1 MLAIYS
7 HPGSAS
13 MMPPPKMESLVS
25 MRSSFLLTV
34 STIVLLVAAP
44 MAVAQTDG
52 GAIRIGDRVDGS
64 TGTLGRDY
72 QLELR
77 EGQGVEI
84 VMRSSDIDS
93 FLSIYGQDDASEVL
107 ASDDDGLGEGLH
119 SRLRFYPRQSG
130 VFTIRAESIDDSDGE
145 FQLSVSPWQPE
156 RVRSTNIRKGSNASG
171 RLNARSRQTDS
182 GNRFQQYRLMLAQ
195 GERVD
200 ISARSDDLDTVL
212 AIGHD
217 SPAFTPLAENDDY
230 SGEGLNS
237 RIVFT
242 APEAGA
248 YAVRVSSFGNSAE
261 GRFELDVAEP
271 KPMAPARPVPLGEPV
286 TGELTDKTDP
296 GFGGVTADRYS
307 LSATAGQPHEISL
320 NSDDFDAYLGVYD
333 ANGLELATDDDS
345 GGSLNASLIFTPE
358 RDGKYIIEA
367 RAFGS
372 STGKYNLLVEAVEP
386 PPAPTALPMDTEV
399 EGELTDDDARTS
411 ASGRYDGYIFSG
423 TEGQRLQITLTSA
436 DFDAMLEVGSAEGTF
451 KALATDDDG
460 MGNSLDSRLIFEVP
474 ESGEYIVRATSYGGE
489 GRGAYEI
496 RMIDR
501 GPAPQP
507 GSLLAGSTVRGSLS
521 EYDNTAGGG
530 MMGAPY
536 YDDYRF
542 SAKKDEKLR
551 FILVAPK
558 FDAVVMVGT
567 GEGDNFNVS
576 KQDDDGLSDTHSRLN
591 WTSPRDG
598 DYVVR
603 VTSFGSNST
612 GDYSLIVEPQ
622 S

>member
-1 MLAIYS
+1 
-7 HPGSAS
+7 
-13 MMPPPKMESLVS
+13 

-34 STIVLLVAAP
+34 STIVLLAAAP

-52 GAIRIGDRVDGS
+52 GVIQIGDRVDGN
-64 TGTLGRDY
+64 TGMMGREY

-93 FLSIYGQDDASEVL
+93 FLSIYGPDDANEALV
-107 ASDDDGLGEGLH
+107 SDDDGLGEGFH

-130 VFTIRAESIDDSDGE
+130 TYTLKAEAIDDSDGA
-145 FQLSVSPWQPE
+145 FQLSVAAWQPE
-156 RVRSTNIRKGSNASG
+156 RVRSTNIRKGGNASG
-171 RLNARSRQTDS
+171 RLNARSPLTDS

-200 ISARSDDLDTVL
+200 ISARSEDLDSVL

-217 SPAFTPLAENDDY
+217 SPAFVALAENDDY
-230 SGEGLNS
+230 AGEGLNA

-248 YAVRVSSFGNSAE
+248 YAVRVSSFGSSAE
-261 GRFELDVAEP
+261 GRFDLSVAEP
-271 KPMAPARPVPLGEPV
+271 KPMAEARPVTLGEEMS
-286 TGELTDKTDP
+286 GELTDKTDT
-296 GFGGVTADRYS
+296 GFGGVSADRYA
-307 LSATAGQPHEISL
+307 LVVAAGQPHEISL
-320 NSDDFDAYLGVYD
+320 NSDDFDSYLAVYD
-333 ANGLELATDDDS
+333 ANGVEKATDDDS

-358 RDGKYIIEA
+358 VSGEYIIEA
-367 RAFGS
+367 RSLGS
-372 STGKYNLLVEAVEP
+372 SKGSYTLLVEAVEP
-386 PPAPTALPMDTEV
+386 PPAPVALPMDEEV
-399 EGELTDDDARTS
+399 EGELTDDDARASS
-411 ASGRYDGYIFSG
+411 AGRYDGYVFSA
-423 TEGQRLQITLTSA
+423 TKGQRLQITLTSA
-436 DFDAMLEVGSAEGTF
+436 DFDATLEVGSAEGTF
-451 KALATDDDG
+451 KALASDDDG
-460 MGNSLDSRLIFEVP
+460 MGNSTDSRLVFEVP
-474 ESGEYIVRATSYGGE
+474 EDGEYVVRASSYGGD

-501 GPAPQP
+501 GPAPQA
-507 GSLLAGSTVRGSLS
+507 GSLLVGSTVRGSLS
-521 EYDNTAGGG
+521 EYDNTSDGG
-530 MMGAPY
+530 MMGSPY

-542 SAKKDEKLR
+542 TAKKDEKLR

-558 FDAVVMVGT
+558 FDAVVMVGS
-567 GEGDNFNVS
+567 GEGEEFNVA
-576 KQDDDGLSDTHSRLN
+576 KQDDDGLSETHSRLN
-591 WTSPRDG
+591 WTAPRDG

>member
-13 MMPPPKMESLVS
+13 MMPPPKMESLVF
-25 MRSSFLLTV
+25 MCSSFLLTV
-34 STIVLLVAAP
+34 STIVLLAAAP

-72 QLELR
+72 QLDLR

-93 FLSIYGQDDASEVL
+93 FLSIYGQDDQSEAL
-107 ASDDDGLGEGLH
+107 ATDDDGLGEGFH
-119 SRLRFYPRQSG
+119 SRLRFYPQKSG

-145 FQLSVSPWQPE
+145 FQLSVAAWQPE
-156 RVRSTNIRKGSNASG
+156 RVRSTSIRKGGNASG
-171 RLNARSRQTDS
+171 RLNARSPQTDS
-182 GNRFQQYRLMLAQ
+182 GNRFQQYRLTLAQ

-217 SPAFTPLAENDDY
+217 SPAFTALAENDDY
-230 SGEGLNS
+230 SGDGLNS
-237 RIVFT
+237 RIIFI

-248 YAVRVSSFGNSAE
+248 YAIRVSSFGNSAE
-261 GRFELDVAEP
+261 GRFDLSIAEP
-271 KPMAPARPVPLGEPV
+271 KPMAPARPVTLGEQ
-286 TGELTDKTDP
+286 TSGELTDKTDT

-307 LSATAGQPHEISL
+307 LVAAAGHPHEISL
-320 NSDDFDAYLGVYD
+320 SSDDFDAYLAVYD
-333 ANGLELATDDDS
+333 ANGIELATDDDS
-345 GGSLNASLIFTPE
+345 GGSLNASLVFTPE
-358 RDGKYIIEA
+358 KDGEYIIEA
-367 RAFGS
+367 RAYGS
-372 STGKYNLLVEAVEP
+372 SKGKYDLLVEAVEP
-386 PPAPTALPMDTEV
+386 PPAPFALPMDEEV

-411 ASGRYDGYIFSG
+411 ASGRYDGYIFSA
-423 TEGQRLQITLTSA
+423 TKGQRLQITLTSA
-436 DFDAMLEVGSAEGTF
+436 DFDATLEVGSAEGTF
-451 KALATDDDG
+451 SALASDDDG
-460 MGNSLDSRLIFEVP
+460 MGNSTDSRLVFEVP
-474 ESGEYIVRATSYGGE
+474 EDGDYVVRASSYGGD

-496 RMIDR
+496 RLIDR
-501 GPAPQP
+501 GPAPQA
-507 GSLLAGSTVRGSLS
+507 GSLLVGSTVRGSLS
-521 EYDNTAGGG
+521 EYDNTSEGG
-530 MMGAPY
+530 MMGSPY

-542 SAKKDEKLR
+542 TAKKDEKLR

-558 FDAVVMVGT
+558 FDAVVMVGS
-567 GEGDNFNVS
+567 GEGEEFNVA

-591 WTSPRDG
+591 WTAPRDG